1 MSLLGFLA
9 RRWHSG
15 GGEDSAEARPPGRS
29 AASGE
34 RPRGGRLRRPGARPA
49 RGARLFW
56 HELRGEL
63 LLYTRSRELAFF
75 TFLLPMVFFV
85 LLGSTY
91 GNDTVDGVRGSDF
104 LEAGMIGYGAISI
117 AFAGLAIVLVIRR
130 ETGILK
136 RLRATPLPAWAYIAA
151 LLSAFLAAFAVE
163 VIGLVILGRLLFDI
177 GVPDRIGSLVLA
189 LLIGAIAFCGLGI
202 GLTALIKSA
211 EGASAVVNAIY
222 LPMSFLAGA
231 FFSPHHFPAFLRA
244 IADVLP
250 LTYFLRLVRN
260 VMLHGQ
266 EIWTQGTNVAVV
278 AAWGI
283 AGVIVALRAFR
294 WEPHEG

>member
-1 MSLLGFLA
+1 MRLL
-9 RRWHSG
+9 
-15 GGEDSAEARPPGRS
+15 
-29 AASGE
+29 
-34 RPRGGRLRRPGARPA
+34 
-49 RGARLFW
+49 W
-56 HELRGEL
+56 HELKTEL

-91 GNDTVDGVRGSDF
+91 GNDTVDGVKGSRF
-104 LEAGMIGYGAISI
+104 LESGMIAYGAISI

-130 ETGILK
+130 ENGILK
-136 RLRATPLPAWAYIAA
+136 RLRATPLPAWVYISSV
-151 LLSAFLAAFAVE
+151 LSAFMLAFAAE
-163 VIGLVILGRLLFDI
+163 VIGLVLIGRVLFGI
-177 GVPDRIGSLVLA
+177 ATPDQIGSLVLA
-189 LLIGAIAFCGLGI
+189 LLLGAISFCGLGI
-202 GLTALIKSA
+202 GITSLIRSA

-222 LPMSFLAGA
+222 LPMAFIAGS
-231 FFSPHHFPAFLRA
+231 FFSPRHFPSVLQA

-260 VMLHGQ
+260 VMLHGD

-278 AAWGI
+278 AAWGL
-283 AGVIVALRAFR
+283 AGMIVALRSFR

>member
-1 MSLLGFLA
+1 M
-9 RRWHSG
+9 
-15 GGEDSAEARPPGRS
+15 
-29 AASGE
+29 
-34 RPRGGRLRRPGARPA
+34 
-49 RGARLFW
+49 RLFL

-63 LLYTRSRELAFF
+63 LLYVRSRELAFF
-75 TFLLPMVFFV
+75 TFLLPMIFFV

-130 ETGILK
+130 ESGILK
-136 RLRATPLPAWAYIAA
+136 RLRATPLPAAAYVAA
-151 LLSAFLAAFAVE
+151 VLSAFLAAFTVE
-163 VIGLVILGRLLFDI
+163 VIGLIAIGRLLFDV
-177 GVPDRIGSLVLA
+177 GVPDRLGSLALA
-189 LLIGAIAFCGLGI
+189 LLLGAISFCGLGI
-202 GLTALIKSA
+202 GVTALIKSA

-222 LPMSFLAGA
+222 LPMSFIAGA
-231 FFSPHHFPAFLRA
+231 FFSPHHFPQVLRA

-260 VMLHGQ
+260 VMLHGHD
-266 EIWTQGTNVAVV
+266 IWSQGTNVAVV
-278 AAWGI
+278 AAWGL
-283 AGVIVALRAFR
+283 AGVIVALRSFR

>member
-1 MSLLGFLA
+1 MRLL
-9 RRWHSG
+9 
-15 GGEDSAEARPPGRS
+15 
-29 AASGE
+29 
-34 RPRGGRLRRPGARPA
+34 
-49 RGARLFW
+49 W
-56 HELRGEL
+56 HELKTEL

-75 TFLLPMVFFV
+75 TFLLPMIFYI

-91 GNDTVDGVRGSDF
+91 GNDTVDGVKGSRF

-130 ETGILK
+130 ENGILK
-136 RLRATPLPAWAYIAA
+136 RLRATPLSAWIYISSV
-151 LLSAFLAAFAVE
+151 LGAFLLAFAVE
-163 VIGLVILGRLLFDI
+163 VIGLVVIGRVLF
-177 GVPDRIGSLVLA
+177 GVALPDRIGSLVLA
-189 LLIGAIAFCGLGI
+189 LLLGAVSFCGLGI
-202 GLTALIKSA
+202 GVTSLMRSA

-222 LPMSFLAGA
+222 LPMSFISGS
-231 FFSPHHFPAFLRA
+231 FFSPRHFPSVLRA

-260 VMLHGQ
+260 VMLHGH

-278 AAWGI
+278 AAWGL
-283 AGVIVALRAFR
+283 AGVIVALRSFR

>member
-1 MSLLGFLA
+1 M
-9 RRWHSG
+9 
-15 GGEDSAEARPPGRS
+15 
-29 AASGE
+29 
-34 RPRGGRLRRPGARPA
+34 
-49 RGARLFW
+49 RLFA

-63 LLYTRSRELAFF
+63 LLYVRSRELAFF
-75 TFLLPMVFFV
+75 TFLLPMIFFV

-91 GNDTVDGVRGSDF
+91 GNDTVDGVKGSRF

-130 ETGILK
+130 EAGILK
-136 RLRATPLPAWAYIAA
+136 RLRATPLPASAYVAA
-151 LLSAFLAAFAVE
+151 VLSAFLIAFAVE
-163 VIGLVILGRLLFDI
+163 VIGLILLGRILFGI
-177 GVPDRIGSLVLA
+177 GAPDKPLSLALA
-189 LLIGAIAFCGLGI
+189 LLLGAVSFCGLGI
-202 GLTALIKSA
+202 GVTALIRSA

-222 LPMSFLAGA
+222 LPMSFIAGA
-231 FFSPHHFPAFLRA
+231 FFSPRHFPSVLQA

-266 EIWTQGTNVAVV
+266 DIWSQGTNVAVL

>member
-1 MSLLGFLA
+1 MRLL
-9 RRWHSG
+9 
-15 GGEDSAEARPPGRS
+15 
-29 AASGE
+29 
-34 RPRGGRLRRPGARPA
+34 
-49 RGARLFW
+49 W
-56 HELRGEL
+56 HEVKAEL
-63 LLYTRSRELAFF
+63 LLYVRSRELAFF
-75 TFLLPMVFFV
+75 TFLLPMIFFV

-91 GNDTVDGVRGSDF
+91 GHDTVDGVKGSRF

-130 ETGILK
+130 EAGILK
-136 RLRATPLPAWAYIAA
+136 RLRATPLPAAAYVAA
-151 LLSAFLAAFAVE
+151 VLSAFLIAFAVE
-163 VIGLVILGRLLFDI
+163 VIGLILLGRILFGI
-177 GVPDRIGSLVLA
+177 GAPDKPLSLALA
-189 LLIGAIAFCGLGI
+189 LLLGAVSFSGLGI
-202 GLTALIKSA
+202 GVTALIRSA

-222 LPMSFLAGA
+222 LPMSFIAGA
-231 FFSPHHFPAFLRA
+231 FFSPRHFPSVLQA

-260 VMLHGQ
+260 VMLHGHD
-266 EIWTQGTNVAVV
+266 IWSQGTNVAVL